1 MAKEDVFLRL
11 LQAHAQL
18 KSSATERREVE
29 SLIVSF
35 LRQDCDTIDFR
46 APSPEDEKAEAGEYV
61 QDALFPPE
69 EDA

>member
-1 MAKEDVFLRL
+1 MAKEDTFLRL

-18 KSSATERREVE
+18 KNSMPARREIE

-35 LRQDCDTIDFR
+35 LRDDF
-46 APSPEDEKAEAGEYV
+46 EKIEAGQYV
-61 QDALFPPE
+61 QDVLFPPE